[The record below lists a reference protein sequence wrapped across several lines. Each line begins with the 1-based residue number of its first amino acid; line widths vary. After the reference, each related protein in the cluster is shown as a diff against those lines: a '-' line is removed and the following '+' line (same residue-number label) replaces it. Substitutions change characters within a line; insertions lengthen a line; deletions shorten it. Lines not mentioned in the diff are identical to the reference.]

1 MKELPITAVSVD
13 RPGFN
18 RAQREDQIEIG
29 HMLEYIGRIAKYIGY
44 ILKCSG
50 RAGAARAAGWVGAAR
65 PYATCPRGRGRTA
78 LYSDNLFDR
87 FVRVAKS
94 NVDNVLKK
102 VEDPEKIMNQAL
114 EDMQNDLVKIRQSY
128 AEVTA
133 TQRRLMKQ
141 KEQSDNMAEDWYQR
155 AQLALQKGNEE
166 LAREALSRR
175 QTSTDES
182 KAIEQQIEA
191 QAGSIDK
198 LYEGMQM
205 LEKKILESKSKKEQ
219 MAARARVAKSTQ
231 QVNDMLGGI
240 TGNTSMDAFTRMEE
254 KVEALEAA
262 AEISAEMGSMGG
274 NLLPGT
280 EGASIE
286 AQFKALEAANEV
298 DDELKKLKG
307 LIGGSSDGGGS
318 GSSSSS
324 KSAGS
329 DPKLDDELEKMKREA
344 GL

>member
-1 MKELPITAVSVD
+1 MVKFTTSTIATMTLLAASTEAFSSPSFVVPHRALPASYNPNAKLMRSSSSTS
-13 RPGFN
+13 RP
-18 RAQREDQIEIG
+18 
-29 HMLEYIGRIAKYIGY
+29 
-44 ILKCSG
+44 
-50 RAGAARAAGWVGAAR
+50 
-65 PYATCPRGRGRTA
+65 TTA
-78 LYSDNLFDR
+78 LQMNLFDR

-94 NVDNVLKK
+94 NVDSVLKK

-141 KEQSDNMAEDWYQR
+141 KEQCESMAEDWYQR

-175 QTSTDES
+175 QTQTDEA
-182 KAIEQQIEA
+182 KTIEA
-191 QAGSIDK
+191 QIDAQAASIDK

-262 AEISAEMGSMGG
+262 AEVSAEMGSLG
-274 NLLPGT
+274 NNMLPGS

-286 AQFKALEAANEV
+286 SQFKALEASSEV

-307 LIGGSSDGGGS
+307 LLGE
-318 GSSSSS
+318 SSSSS
-324 KSAGS
+324 SSSGSAKSN
-329 DPKLDDELEKMKREA
+329 PEVDDELEKMKKDA

>member
-1 MKELPITAVSVD
+1 MVKFTASTAALMTLLVAPSQAFTSPSFVAPRHALPATYNPNAKLMRSA
-13 RPGFN
+13 PSTS
-18 RAQREDQIEIG
+18 RAT
-29 HMLEYIGRIAKYIGY
+29 
-44 ILKCSG
+44 S
-50 RAGAARAAGWVGAAR
+50 
-65 PYATCPRGRGRTA
+65 A
-78 LYSDNLFDR
+78 LQMNLFDR

-94 NVDNVLKK
+94 NVDSVLQK
-102 VEDPEKIMNQAL
+102 VEDPEKIMNQAV

-133 TQRRLMKQ
+133 TQRRLIKQ
-141 KEQSDNMAEDWYQR
+141 KEQSDAMAKDWYDR

-175 QTSTDES
+175 QAATDEA
-182 KAIEQQIEA
+182 KDVEKQIEA
-191 QAGSIDK
+191 QASSIDK

-205 LEKKILESKSKKEQ
+205 LEKKILESRGKKEQ

-231 QVNDMLGGI
+231 QVNDMLGGL
-240 TGNTSMDAFTRMEE
+240 TGNTSMDAFNRMEE

-262 AEISAEMGSMGG
+262 AEVSAEMGSMSG
-274 NLLPGT
+274 NMLPGSA
-280 EGASIE
+280 GASVE
-286 AQFKALEAANEV
+286 SQFAALEASSEV

-307 LIGGSSDGGGS
+307 LLG

-324 KSAGS
+324 STSSSSSSSSSANS
-329 DPKLDDELEKMKREA
+329 DPKLDDELEKMKKEA